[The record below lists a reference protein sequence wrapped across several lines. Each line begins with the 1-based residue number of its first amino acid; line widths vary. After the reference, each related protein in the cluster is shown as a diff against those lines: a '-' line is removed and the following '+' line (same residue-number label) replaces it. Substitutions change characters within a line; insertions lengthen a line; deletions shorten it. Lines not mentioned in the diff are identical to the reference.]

1 MWDPFPKLKSERK
14 AATRNP
20 LKWEDRF
27 ILNVFIMIDAIIF
40 VDYEIKKNIN
50 NNKGKFKKRSGNGF
64 VTHTDSITFN
74 LILPDWVVSL
84 FNVVN

>member
-1 MWDPFPKLKSERK
+1 MGSLSEIEKWKKGGNSKSPKMR
-14 AATRNP
+14 RQIHF
-20 LKWEDRF
+20 DG
-27 ILNVFIMIDAIIF
+27 FIMIDAIIF